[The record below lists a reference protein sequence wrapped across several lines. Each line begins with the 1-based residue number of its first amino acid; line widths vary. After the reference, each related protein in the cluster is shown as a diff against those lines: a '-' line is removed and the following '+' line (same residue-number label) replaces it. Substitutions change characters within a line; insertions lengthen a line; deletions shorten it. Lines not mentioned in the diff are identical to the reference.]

1 MPSPRNS
8 ASIPSLSSGDLIE
21 PLTPP
26 KPSPILPTSPA
37 VLIRLLSSS
46 GVIAPPSSSTGA
58 SFIAGV
64 FVSINGVWL
73 ETAGLV
79 LCGKVEVRET
89 GEMGSLGGGGEMV
102 EVEVRGGGE
111 MVGGGFVI
119 VRTVE
124 EVVMAVP
131 EVQRVLRRNVVVVVV
146 CVLFSLVASLSRLYI
161 DR

>member
-1 MPSPRNS
+1 M
-8 ASIPSLSSGDLIE
+8 
-21 PLTPP
+21 
-26 KPSPILPTSPA
+26 
-37 VLIRLLSSS
+37 
-46 GVIAPPSSSTGA
+46 
-58 SFIAGV
+58 
-64 FVSINGVWL
+64 SINGVLL

-79 LCGKVEVRET
+79 LWGKVEVRET